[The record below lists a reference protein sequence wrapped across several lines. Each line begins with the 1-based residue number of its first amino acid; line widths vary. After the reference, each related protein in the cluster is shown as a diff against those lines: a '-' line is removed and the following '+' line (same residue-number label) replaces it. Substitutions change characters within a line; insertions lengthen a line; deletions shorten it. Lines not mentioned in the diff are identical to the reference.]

1 MFIQFLL
8 QHKHFKNIHDNI
20 YMYIDGYFFKKM
32 LQNYVYTYEND
43 NSHLISW
50 YHMDICY
57 KAYLVLICS
66 TQGDRCDS
74 TCRNTP
80 PDTGTASDSLTQR
93 NEFCN
98 LDDQDH
104 HLLYPS
110 CRSDSYLIK
119 NGIKIFI
126 NNYTVYKMYI
136 HIPYKSYINIST
148 CISTIL

>member
-1 MFIQFLL
+1 
-8 QHKHFKNIHDNI
+8 
-20 YMYIDGYFFKKM
+20 MYIDGYFFKKM
-32 LQNYVYTYEND
+32 LHNYVYTYEND

-50 YHMDICY
+50 YHMDICN

-74 TCRNTP
+74 TCRSTP
-80 PDTGTASDSLTQR
+80 PYTGTASDSLTQR

-98 LDDQDH
+98 LD

-110 CRSDSYLIK
+110 CRIYSYLIK

-126 NNYTVYKMYI
+126 NNYTIYKMYI

>member
-1 MFIQFLL
+1 
-8 QHKHFKNIHDNI
+8 
-20 YMYIDGYFFKKM
+20 
-32 LQNYVYTYEND
+32 
-43 NSHLISW
+43 
-50 YHMDICY
+50 MDICN

-74 TCRNTP
+74 TCRSTP
-80 PDTGTASDSLTQR
+80 PYTGTASDSLTQR

-126 NNYTVYKMYI
+126 NNYTIYKMYI

>member
-1 MFIQFLL
+1 MI
-8 QHKHFKNIHDNI
+8 IHCI
-20 YMYIDGYFFKKM
+20 YMYMYIDGYFFKKM

-74 TCRNTP
+74 TCRSTP
-80 PDTGTASDSLTQR
+80 PYTGTASDSLTQR

-126 NNYTVYKMYI
+126 NNYTIYKMYI